1 MYDPSAILRLADKF
15 VGLDPNAV
23 IEQMKRHEAAALKA
37 EQEWKATRDWRCR
50 LTAQREF
57 DMERAAQLR
66 LAIDFG
72 AARGWKLTNSD
83 FGLRTLA
90 EGKQHDGRQRYS
102 MFGRHTNPSAGD
114 YHYNFDHPY
123 YYRRDRKAAA
133 IAAHLYNYPNNRAA
147 CEKLAAEFGLEFE
160 VPDFPSWWNP
170 GATTLVVYV
179 GPAGRLVGQ
188 ATDFLQ

>member
-1 MYDPSAILRLADKF
+1 MYHRSAILRLADEF
-15 VGLDPNAV
+15 AGLDSSTV
-23 IEQMKRHEAAALKA
+23 IDRMKQHETAAIEA
-37 EQEWKATRDWRCR
+37 ERNWKASRDWRAKD
-50 LTAQREF
+50 TAQREF
-57 DMERAAQLR
+57 AMERAAQLR

-72 AARGWKLTNSD
+72 AGRGWKLTNSD

-90 EGKQHDGRQRYS
+90 EGKQHDGGQRYS

-114 YHYNFDHPY
+114 YHYNFDHSY

-133 IAAHLYNYPNNRAA
+133 ITAHLYGFPSIRAA

-179 GPAGRLVGQ
+179 GPAGRLV
-188 ATDFLQ
+188 DLSH